1 MDGTWNEV
9 ADRVFVR
16 RHRHMDVNVGLVV
29 GDGQCLVVDTRC
41 SDAEGQELAAAV
53 REVTPAPWSVA
64 VTHAHFDHCF
74 GMSALVPA
82 RMWAQE
88 RCATA
93 IEGGGATTRARIA
106 ALYDED
112 GQPGAARQIR
122 DTALVIPDGLV
133 GEEQVLSVG
142 GRRVELRHFGRG
154 HTDHDLVVV
163 VPDADVVMVGDLV
176 EDDSPP
182 QFRDAFPL
190 EWVTTLDALLGRTSA
205 TVVVPGHGGVVSR
218 GRVAAQRDEL
228 AELVQVSREG
238 LQEGLDTRDVAARL
252 PHLGASA
259 EQAVERTCWQLRHGW
274 Q

>member
-41 SDAEGQELAAAV
+41 SDAEGQELAEAV
-53 REVTPAPWSVA
+53 RGLTRAPWSVA

-112 GQPGAARQIR
+112 GQTDTATQIR
-122 DTALVIPDGLV
+122 DTALVVPDGLV
-133 GEEQVLSVG
+133 GDEQTLSVG
-142 GRRVELRHFGRG
+142 GRRVELRHLGRG

-190 EWVTTLDALLGRTSA
+190 DWVTTLDALLVGTSA
-205 TVVVPGHGGVVSR
+205 TVVVPGHGGVLDR
-218 GRVAAQRDEL
+218 ERVAAQRDEL
-228 AELVQVSREG
+228 AQLVTASSEG
-238 LQEGLDTRDVAARL
+238 LHEGLDARDVTARL
-252 PHLGASA
+252 PALGASA
-259 EQAVERTCWQLRHGW
+259 EQAVERTWWQLRA
-274 Q
+274 

>member
-1 MDGTWNEV
+1 MDGRWNEV

-29 GDGQCLVVDTRC
+29 GDGQCLVIDTRC
-41 SDAEGQELAAAV
+41 SDAEGQEVAETV
-53 REVTPAPWSVA
+53 KEVTRAPWSVA
-64 VTHAHFDHCF
+64 ITHAHFDHCF
-74 GMSALVPA
+74 GTSALVPA

-93 IEGGGATTRARIA
+93 IETGGATTRARIA

-112 GQPGAARQIR
+112 GQPDAARQIR

-133 GEEQVLSVG
+133 GDEQTLSVG
-142 GRRVELRHFGRG
+142 GRRVELRHLGRG

-176 EDDSPP
+176 ENDSPP

-190 EWVTTLDALLGRTSA
+190 DWVTTLDALLDGTSA
-205 TVVVPGHGGVVSR
+205 TVVVPGHGGVVDR
-218 GRVAAQRDEL
+218 ERVAAQRDEL
-228 AELVQVSREG
+228 ARLVRASREG
-238 LQEGLDTRDVAARL
+238 LHEGLDARDVAARL
-252 PHLGASA
+252 PYLGASA
-259 EQAVERTCWQLRHGW
+259 EQAVERTCWQLRA
-274 Q
+274 